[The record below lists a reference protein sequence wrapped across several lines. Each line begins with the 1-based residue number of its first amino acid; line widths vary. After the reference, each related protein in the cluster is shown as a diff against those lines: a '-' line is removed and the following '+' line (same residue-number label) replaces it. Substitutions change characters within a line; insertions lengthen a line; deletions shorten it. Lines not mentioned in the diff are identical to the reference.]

1 MNYLSVC
8 SGVEAATV
16 AWHKLGWNPVAFSEI
31 EKFPSEVLAHHY
43 PGVPNLGDMSNYKE
57 WNFGEKTI
65 DLLVGGTPCQ
75 SFSVAGLRKGLED
88 PRGNLALIYCGILDK
103 FKPKWFIWENVPGVL
118 SSSKGRDFGS
128 FLGAVGELGYG
139 FSYRVLDAQ
148 NFGVPQRRRRV
159 FVVGHFGDWKPAA
172 EVLFEPESL
181 SRHIEESRKKRKDT
195 PKDTRIGIDTSG
207 PLQARDYKDMGT
219 DGLNKTSAKMIPLL
233 HQDHIDALCARD
245 YKGLNSDSLDKKAIV
260 EVFENHPADSRVK
273 EMGDTCHSV
282 TARWGTGG
290 GNVPF
295 VLNKNFY
302 DVIQEVAVRKYDVDI
317 NRLQQLLKKHKNMPI
332 KDIAQKIGVK
342 KTTAEHWFRTDKFF
356 SVPEPEVWPV
366 LKELLRITDDSFDK
380 SIMTIEYKDGKY
392 DQSNRIHNGQKP
404 SPTLT
409 RTSTGNDLFV
419 LDQAVAF
426 GWQNSDSQS
435 MSVDTITPT
444 LDKSKTPAVASP
456 ISWDAE
462 LNPNVN
468 KMGTLI
474 RGGQGGRTDGIMQTN
489 MAVRKLTP
497 IECER
502 LQGFPDG
509 YTNIKENC
517 PDGHRYKAMGNSMAV
532 PVMEWLGKRIE
543 DRK

>member
-159 FVVGHFGDWKPAA
+159 FVVGHLGDWRPTA

>member
-16 AWHKLGWNPVAFSEI
+16 AWHDLGWNPVAFSEI

-75 SFSVAGLRKGLED
+75 SFSVAGLRRGLED
-88 PRGNLALIYCGILDK
+88 PRGNLALIYVGILDK
-103 FKPKWFIWENVPGVL
+103 FRPKWFIWENVPGVL

-159 FVVGHFGDWKPAA
+159 FVVGHFGDWRPAA

-195 PKDTRIGIDTSG
+195 PRDTTLGIDTSG
-207 PLQARDYKDMGT
+207 PLQARDCNGPNS
-219 DGLNKTSAKMIPLL
+219 DGLNKTSAKMMPVL
-233 HQDHIDALCARD
+233 HQSQVGTLCARD
-245 YKGLNSDSLDKKAIV
+245 YKGLSSDHVDTKAIV
-260 EVFENHPADSRVK
+260 EVFENHPSDSRVK
-273 EMGDTCHSV
+273 EMGDTCQTV
-282 TARWGTGG
+282 TSTWGMGG
-290 GNVPF
+290 GNIPF
-295 VLNKNFY
+295 VLNNPIAYSIREDGQKNNMSVTEL
-302 DVIQEVAVRKYDVDI
+302 DVSNCLSSHQ
-317 NRLQQLLKKHKNMPI
+317 P
-332 KDIAQKIGVK
+332 
-342 KTTAEHWFRTDKFF
+342 
-356 SVPEPEVWPV
+356 
-366 LKELLRITDDSFDK
+366 
-380 SIMTIEYKDGKY
+380 SIM
-392 DQSNRIHNGQKP
+392 SHH
-404 SPTLT
+404 
-409 RTSTGNDLFV
+409 
-419 LDQAVAF
+419 A
-426 GWQNSDSQS
+426 
-435 MSVDTITPT
+435 
-444 LDKSKTPAVASP
+444 
-456 ISWDAE
+456 
-462 LNPNVN
+462 
-468 KMGTLI
+468 
-474 RGGQGGRTDGIMQTN
+474 QTFIQD

-517 PDGHRYKAMGNSMAV
+517 PDGPRYKAMGNSMAV
-532 PVMEWLGKRIE
+532 PVMRWI
-543 DRK
+543 RKSQVRVK

>member
-43 PGVPNLGDMSNYKE
+43 PSVPNLGDMSNYKE

-88 PRGNLALIYCGILDK
+88 PRGNLALIYVGILDK
-103 FKPKWFIWENVPGVL
+103 FRPKWFIWENVPGVL
-118 SSSKGRDFGS
+118 SSSQGRDFGS

-159 FVVGHFGDWKPAA
+159 FVVGHLGDWKPAA

-195 PKDTRIGIDTSG
+195 PRDTTLGIDTSG
-207 PLQARDYKDMGT
+207 PLAARDYKDMGT
-219 DGLNKTSAKMIPLL
+219 DGLNKTSAKMIPTTAHCLQTTN
-233 HQDHIDALCARD
+233 QDYSRADGFNMIP
-245 YKGLNSDSLDKKAIV
+245 

-273 EMGDTCHSV
+273 EMGDTCQTV
-282 TARWGTGG
+282 TSTWGSGG
-290 GNVPF
+290 GNIPF
-295 VLNKNFY
+295 VLGGGSSNVDPIALAENTIGRQPLNGGNGDGFTEKGPMYTLNATG
-302 DVIQEVAVRKYDVDI
+302 VHGVAHTFKVRCGCDGGGKGYLGQDE
-317 NRLQQLLKKHKNMPI
+317 
-332 KDIAQKIGVK
+332 
-342 KTTAEHWFRTDKFF
+342 KTYTLST
-356 SVPEPEVWPV
+356 
-366 LKELLRITDDSFDK
+366 TQ
-380 SIMTIEYKDGKY
+380 
-392 DQSNRIHNGQKP
+392 DQH
-404 SPTLT
+404 
-409 RTSTGNDLFV
+409 LF
-419 LDQAVAF
+419 
-426 GWQNSDSQS
+426 N
-435 MSVDTITPT
+435 
-444 LDKSKTPAVASP
+444 
-456 ISWDAE
+456 
-462 LNPNVN
+462 
-468 KMGTLI
+468 
-474 RGGQGGRTDGIMQTN
+474 N

-497 IECER
+497 VECER

-532 PVMEWLGKRIE
+532 PVMRWIGERIKNME
-543 DRK
+543 E

>member
-103 FKPKWFIWENVPGVL
+103 FRPKWFIWENVPGVL
-118 SSSKGRDFGS
+118 SSSKGKDFGS

-159 FVVGHFGDWKPAA
+159 FVVGHLGDWRPTA
-172 EVLFEPESL
+172 EVLFESESL
-181 SRHIEESRKKRKDT
+181 SRHIEESRKKRKETPRDT
-195 PKDTRIGIDTSG
+195 TLGIDTSG
-207 PLQARDYKDMGT
+207 PLAARDYKDMGT
-219 DGLNKTSAKMIPLL
+219 DGLNKTSSKMIP
-233 HQDHIDALCARD
+233 
-245 YKGLNSDSLDKKAIV
+245 V
-260 EVFENHPADSRVK
+260 EVFETHPSDSRVK
-273 EMGDTCHSV
+273 EMGDTCQTV
-282 TARWGTGG
+282 TSRWGTGG
-290 GNVPF
+290 GNIPIAIDSVAYSIREDAT
-295 VLNKNFY
+295 KNNMSVTEL
-302 DVIQEVAVRKYDVDI
+302 DVSNCLSSHQ
-317 NRLQQLLKKHKNMPI
+317 P
-332 KDIAQKIGVK
+332 
-342 KTTAEHWFRTDKFF
+342 
-356 SVPEPEVWPV
+356 
-366 LKELLRITDDSFDK
+366 
-380 SIMTIEYKDGKY
+380 SIMSHHAQT
-392 DQSNRIHNGQKP
+392 
-404 SPTLT
+404 
-409 RTSTGNDLFV
+409 FV
-419 LDQAVAF
+419 INKAVAHTF
-426 GWQNSDSQS
+426 KIRCGCDGGGKGYLGQDEK
-435 MSVDTITPT
+435 TYT
-444 LDKSKTPAVASP
+444 LSTTQDQH
-456 ISWDAE
+456 
-462 LNPNVN
+462 LFN
-468 KMGTLI
+468 
-474 RGGQGGRTDGIMQTN
+474 N

-532 PVMEWLGKRIE
+532 PVMKWIGERIKNME
-543 DRK
+543 E